1 MVEGTLMNNAKAIWR
16 GTKVL
21 AVLVVLALLYFVL
34 RRIGFG
40 NVLETIRKVNAPS
53 IWAALLLYF
62 CSFFLQAFR
71 WQQLMKRGERHSIWT
86 LLPFYMAGVF
96 GNVITPGARVG
107 GEAVRAYYMSKAF
120 GGEKSAYLGTVL
132 ADKIANG
139 AVLMVFLLMSVIFV
153 ILYVPVGLVPKIL
166 LEILVILLVTVVASG
181 VLLRK
186 QIVKHHRLLER
197 FLRAVYESR
206 LHNFMRHRFPTY
218 RHFEDYAM
226 QKLDNIFSPVGRMV
240 GSPKAIIK
248 VVLITCASF
257 LLMCL
262 SYFVLFRGLGSDI
275 GFHGVLIIVIVS
287 ISCGDVA
294 VSPGGVGLIETVM
307 IGLCAAFGV
316 DHGTA
321 AAVTLMGRGIFYLYG
336 LGGGGL
342 CLAALESIYGRR
354 H

>member
-1 MVEGTLMNNAKAIWR
+1 MNNRRAIWTAAKA
-16 GTKVL
+16 L
-21 AVLVVLALLYFVL
+21 ALLLVLALLYFVL
-34 RRIGFG
+34 RRIGFR
-40 NVLETIRKVNAPS
+40 NVLQEMGKVSGSSIR
-53 IWAALLLYF
+53 AALLLYF
-62 CSFFLQAFR
+62 GAFLLQAFR
-71 WQQLMKRGERHSIWT
+71 WQQLMKRGERHSI
-86 LLPFYMAGVF
+86 LALFPFYMAGVF

-139 AVLMVFLLMSVIFV
+139 AVFMTFLLVAIIFV
-153 ILYVPVGLVPKIL
+153 VLYVPLGLVPKIV
-166 LEILVILLVTVVASG
+166 LEAAVIFLVAIVVSG

-186 QIVKHHRLLER
+186 QVAKHHHLLER

-206 LHNFMRHRFPTY
+206 LHRFMRNRFPTY

-226 QKLDNIFSPVGRMV
+226 RKLDNIFSPVGRMV
-240 GSPKAIIK
+240 GSPRAIVK

-257 LLMCL
+257 LLLCL
-262 SYFVLFRGLGSDI
+262 SYFVLFRALGADI
-275 GFHGVLIIVIVS
+275 DFHGVLIIVIVS

-294 VSPGGVGLIETVM
+294 VSPGGVGLIEAVM
-307 IGLCAAFGV
+307 IGMCAAFGV

-336 LGGGGL
+336 IGGGGL
-342 CLAALESIYGRR
+342 CLAALECLYGRR